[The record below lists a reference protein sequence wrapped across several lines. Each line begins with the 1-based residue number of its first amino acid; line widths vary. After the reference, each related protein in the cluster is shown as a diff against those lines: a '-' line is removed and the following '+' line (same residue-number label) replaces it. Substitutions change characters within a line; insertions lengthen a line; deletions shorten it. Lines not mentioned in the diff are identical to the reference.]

1 MNNKLPVI
9 DEFLWIMI
17 IFGSIVIGLHLFLGV

>member
-9 DEFLWIMI
+9 DGFLLIMI
-17 IFGSIVIGLHLFLGV
+17 IFGSIIVGFHLFLGV